1 MMQSNIEPSKIWEK
15 ADILYLLHR
24 FFVEFNS

>member
-1 MMQSNIEPSKIWEK
+1 MQSNIEPTSKIWEK
-15 ADILYLLHR
+15 ADILYLLHH